1 MSNQKQ
7 NNRPRGPMGR
17 GMRGGGEKAK
27 DFKGTM
33 KKLFNYIKPFK
44 FTFLIGIL
52 CAVVS
57 VCIMVIG
64 PKIQGNII
72 TEIAEGFMN
81 KVQGKGGIDF
91 DAIKKT
97 CALLLAIYAMSTAF
111 SYLQGWLMSGVSN
124 KMGYQLRKEMNQKID
139 KLPLSYFDKNI
150 MNLWGKILVGCIPAA
165 IIGLLFDDV
174 FEALFYNPFCIA
186 IALIVFGIA
195 FIIVE
200 NWRKDKKSAKEKS
213 SQITYKDALIIGCF
227 QLLAAIFPGTS
238 RSGAT
243 IIGGLLIGL
252 SRPNAAEFTFYL
264 AIPTMLGA
272 SLLKLVKFGFGFT
285 SIELVV
291 LLVGMIISFLV
302 SLIVIKF
309 LMSYIKKHNFK
320 VFGYYRII
328 LGIIVLTY
336 FFFTKV

>member
-1 MSNQKQ
+1 M
-7 NNRPRGPMGR
+7 
-17 GMRGGGEKAK
+17 
-27 DFKGTM
+27 
-33 KKLFNYIKPFK
+33 
-44 FTFLIGIL
+44 
-52 CAVVS
+52 
-57 VCIMVIG
+57 
-64 PKIQGNII
+64 
-72 TEIAEGFMN
+72 
-81 KVQGKGGIDF
+81 
-91 DAIKKT
+91 
-97 CALLLAIYAMSTAF
+97 
-111 SYLQGWLMSGVSN
+111 
-124 KMGYQLRKEMNQKID
+124 
-139 KLPLSYFDKNI
+139 
-150 MNLWGKILVGCIPAA
+150 PAA
-165 IIGLLFDDV
+165 IIGLLFDEV
-174 FEALFYNPFCIA
+174 FEALFYNPPCIA
-186 IALIVFGIA
+186 IALIAFGIA
-195 FIIVE
+195 FIVVE
-200 NWRKDKKSAKEKS
+200 NWNKDKGRRKKEKEAN
-213 SQITYKDALIIGCF
+213 SQITYKDALIIGVF

-328 LGIIVLTY
+328 LGILVLGY
-336 FFFTKV
+336 FFLVK

>member
-1 MSNQKQ
+1 M
-7 NNRPRGPMGR
+7 
-17 GMRGGGEKAK
+17 
-27 DFKGTM
+27 
-33 KKLFNYIKPFK
+33 
-44 FTFLIGIL
+44 
-52 CAVVS
+52 
-57 VCIMVIG
+57 
-64 PKIQGNII
+64 
-72 TEIAEGFMN
+72 
-81 KVQGKGGIDF
+81 
-91 DAIKKT
+91 
-97 CALLLAIYAMSTAF
+97 
-111 SYLQGWLMSGVSN
+111 
-124 KMGYQLRKEMNQKID
+124 
-139 KLPLSYFDKNI
+139 
-150 MNLWGKILVGCIPAA
+150 PAA
-165 IIGLLFDDV
+165 IIGLLFDEV
-174 FEALFYNPFCIA
+174 FEALFYNPPCIA
-186 IALIVFGIA
+186 IALIAFGIA
-195 FIIVE
+195 FIVVE
-200 NWRKDKKSAKEKS
+200 NWNKDKGRRKKEKEAN
-213 SQITYKDALIIGCF
+213 SQITYKDALIIGVF